1 MIRLRSEVSERIAP
15 YRFPNRLFF
24 AMADTS
30 RRVVVTGMG
39 ALTPLGLSVT
49 DYWDGLVDGRSGA
62 ATIESFDPEG
72 LRVTFACELDGFD
85 AEDYLDAKQARRL
98 DPFCQYAMVTAEQAV
113 HDAGLEPDAMAQE
126 EKDRVGVI
134 YGTGI
139 GGMQVFRD
147 QTEYFLENDEA
158 QTSPFFIPM
167 LIPDMAAGQ
176 IAMKHGFRGP
186 NHAMISA
193 CATGNHNIGDAY
205 RLIREGDM
213 DAAVC
218 GGTDA
223 CVTRLGIAGFAS
235 MRALSTRNDDP
246 AHASRP
252 FDADRDGFVMGEGA
266 GALFIESLERA
277 QERGAPIY
285 AEIEGIGMSADAHH
299 LTAPDPEGGGVCLA
313 LERVLDN
320 AGIDPADIDYVN
332 AHGTSTPLGDKA
344 ETKALKKVFGDH
356 AYDLNVSSTKS
367 MTGHLLGAAGAI
379 EAIAS
384 IQALRHDVVPPT
396 INFEEPDPD
405 CDLNYTF
412 NEAEE
417 RSVNLALSNAFG
429 FGGHNTSLA
438 FSAFDG

>member
-1 MIRLRSEVSERIAP
+1 
-15 YRFPNRLFF
+15 
-24 AMADTS
+24 MAGTS

-39 ALTPLGLSVT
+39 ALTPLGLSVEA
-49 DYWDGLVDGRSGA
+49 YWKGLVEGESGA

-85 AEDYLDAKQARRL
+85 PEEYLDAKQARRV
-98 DPFCQYAMVTAEQAV
+98 DPFSQYALVTADQAV
-113 HDAGLEPDAMAQE
+113 QDAGLDPEAMPQE
-126 EKDRVGVI
+126 EKDRVGVV

-139 GGMQVFRD
+139 GGIQTFRD
-147 QTEYFLENDEA
+147 QTEEFIEGGEKR
-158 QTSPFFIPM
+158 TSPFFIPM
-167 LIPDMAAGQ
+167 LIPDIAAGQ
-176 IAMKHGFRGP
+176 IAMQHGFRGP
-186 NHAMISA
+186 NHAMVSA

-205 RLIREGDM
+205 RMIREGDM

-266 GALFIESLERA
+266 GALFIEDLERA
-277 QERGAPIY
+277 KARGANIY
-285 AEIEGIGMSADAHH
+285 AEIIGIGMSADAHH

-313 LERVLDN
+313 LNRVLEN
-320 AGIDPADIDYVN
+320 AEVEPADVDYIN
-332 AHGTSTPLGDKA
+332 AHGTSTPLGDEA
-344 ETKALKKVFGDH
+344 ETRALKKVFDEH

-379 EAIAS
+379 EAIAT

-396 INFEEPDPD
+396 INFEEADPA
-405 CDLNYTF
+405 CDLDYTF

-417 RSVNLALSNAFG
+417 RSVTVALSNAFG

-438 FSAFDG
+438 LRAYDE

>member
-1 MIRLRSEVSERIAP
+1 
-15 YRFPNRLFF
+15 
-24 AMADTS
+24 MATTS

-39 ALTPLGLSVT
+39 ALTPLGLSVES
-49 DYWDGLVDGRSGA
+49 YWNGLVEGESGA
-62 ATIESFDPEG
+62 DTIQSFDPEG
-72 LRVTFACELDGFD
+72 LRTTFACELGPEFD
-85 AEDYLDAKQARRL
+85 AEEYLEAKQVSRM
-98 DPFCQYAMVTAEQAV
+98 DPFCQYALITAKQAV
-113 HDAGLEPDAMAQE
+113 ADAGIDPEGMAQDV
-126 EKDRVGVI
+126 KDDVGVV

-158 QTSPFFIPM
+158 RTSPFFIPM
-167 LIPDMAAGQ
+167 LIPDIAAGQ
-176 IAMKHGFRGP
+176 IAMEFGFRGP
-186 NHAMISA
+186 NHANISA

-205 RLIREGDM
+205 RLIQEGDM
-213 DAAVC
+213 EAAVC

-277 QERGAPIY
+277 RERGAPIY

-313 LERVLDN
+313 LERVLEN
-320 AGIDPADIDYVN
+320 AGAAPEDIDYVN
-332 AHGTSTPLGDKA
+332 AHGTSTPLGDEA
-344 ETKALKKVFGDH
+344 ETKALKEVFGEH
-356 AYDLNVSSTKS
+356 AYDFNVSSTKS

-379 EAIAS
+379 EAIAV
-384 IQALRHDVVPPT
+384 IQSLRTDVVPPT
-396 INFEEPDPD
+396 INFEERDPA
-405 CDLNYTF
+405 CDLDYTF

-417 RSVNLALSNAFG
+417 RPVDLALSNAFG
-429 FGGHNTSLA
+429 FGGHNTSVA
-438 FSAFDG
+438 FSAFEG